1 MSDESQ
7 KVPAGQPFAAAMDQM
22 RTAAE
27 DFTKL
32 FSQMKAPPVFDAAA
46 LMAAHR
52 RNVEALSAA
61 NRVALEGAQ
70 AVARRHF
77 EILQQTAT
85 ELTETLRQLA
95 TADTPQNKAASQ
107 AELLKQAY
115 ERAVAN
121 TKELSELIQR
131 SNAEALGLLNARFT
145 EALDEVKAL
154 VATANTPR

>member
-1 MSDESQ
+1 VE
-7 KVPAGQPFAAAMDQM
+7 
-22 RTAAE
+22 TAVSSVFPGALGCRPAE
-27 DFTKL
+27 D
-32 FSQMKAPPVFDAAA
+32 
-46 LMAAHR
+46 
-52 RNVEALSAA
+52 EALSAA